1 MAKKGRRR
9 DRQYGMTAS
18 QSAQRAPVVRSG
30 QTARQHMTALALNNR
45 LHRRFHELTDRLLG
59 PYADDEDHPDY
70 EQQKADWAEL
80 VKVREG
86 MIKLTKAVGSN
97 WKAIG
102 GHEVD
107 EGLRK
112 VAEAL
117 GLDALPEADMDEVLI
132 LMGEFFDGRH
142 RGKEL

>member
-18 QSAQRAPVVRSG
+18 QSAQRAPLVRAGATS
-30 QTARQHMTALALNNR
+30 RQHTQALIINER

-59 PYADDEDHPDY
+59 PYANDEDHPDY
-70 EQQKADWAEL
+70 DQQKADWAEL

-86 MIKLTKAVGSN
+86 MIRLTKAVGSN

-102 GHEVD
+102 GHDID

-117 GLDALPEADMDEVLI
+117 GLDALPEADMDEVIVSMAEYL
-132 LMGEFFDGRH
+132 DGRH
-142 RGKEL
+142 RGREI